1 LRAKELQNMKP
12 MPPPFWELISER
24 VYKTDLG
31 DDKPEVVVTLM
42 SDAAFK
48 KFRKTKS
55 GAKNYIDGLKILKQ
69 KLNAVEFTDTIAHG
83 NGRTITE
90 WLVVIIH
97 TTKST
102 AYIIA
107 WQQTPPAPPEPGP
120 KLSQSDLR
128 TPPSKRAGAAPK
140 TQK

>member
-1 LRAKELQNMKP
+1 MKP

-31 DDKPEVVVTLM
+31 DDKPEVVITLM

-55 GAKNYIDGLKILKQ
+55 GAKNYIDGLRILKQ
-69 KLNAVEFTDTIAHG
+69 KLNAVEFTDTIPCG
-83 NGRTITE
+83 NGRGITE

-102 AYIIA
+102 AYIVA
-107 WQQTPPAPPEPGP
+107 WQQPPPAPPQPRP
-120 KLSQSDLR
+120 QLSQSDLR
-128 TPPSKRAGAAPK
+128 KPPSKRTGATPK
-140 TQK
+140 PQK

>member
-1 LRAKELQNMKP
+1 MKP

-31 DDKPEVVVTLM
+31 DDKPEVVITLM

-55 GAKNYIDGLKILKQ
+55 GAKNYIDGLRILKQ
-69 KLNAVEFTDTIAHG
+69 KLNAVEFTDTIPCG
-83 NGRTITE
+83 NGRGITE

-102 AYIIA
+102 AYIVA
-107 WQQTPPAPPEPGP
+107 WQQSPPAPPQPGP

-128 TPPSKRAGAAPK
+128 KPPSKRTGAAPK